1 MWLKR
6 VELIYMNKG
15 NFRSK
20 INGAAVTVTYRY
32 TLGKQT
38 RETFNRLL
46 IKERGNKNEKN
57 CKKAD
62 AV

>member
-1 MWLKR
+1 MLNG
-6 VELIYMNKG
+6 VELIDMNKG

-38 RETFNRLL
+38 RETFNKLL

>member
-1 MWLKR
+1 
-6 VELIYMNKG
+6 MNRG

-32 TLGKQT
+32 TLGKKT
-38 RETFNRLL
+38 RETFNKLL

-57 CKKAD
+57 CKKID

>member
-1 MWLKR
+1 
-6 VELIYMNKG
+6 MN
-15 NFRSK
+15 
-20 INGAAVTVTYRY
+20 NGVFISVISGVAVTVTYRY

-57 CKKAD
+57 YKKNDAD

>member
-1 MWLKR
+1 
-6 VELIYMNKG
+6 MNKG
-15 NFRSK
+15 K
-20 INGAAVTVTYRY
+20 LKLTINGIAVSVTYSY

-38 RETFNRLL
+38 RETFNKLL

-57 CKKAD
+57 CKKIN

>member
-1 MWLKR
+1 MVKGAF
-6 VELIYMNKG
+6 MNKG
-15 NFRSK
+15 K
-20 INGAAVTVTYRY
+20 LKLTINGIAVSVTYRY

-38 RETFNRLL
+38 RETFNKLL

-57 CKKAD
+57 CKKID